1 MLPMRVF
8 VAIPLPS
15 ELKAKLVILQQE
27 FRQIS
32 MDATWVREAGFHVT
46 LKFLGE
52 VQPGRMPSIADA
64 ILETGQRYRPFSI
77 TLRGIG
83 AFPNVSRPRVLWVG
97 LEQGGGVLRG
107 LQKELEENLA
117 LRDFPPDER
126 PYNPHLTLARLKHVK
141 QHREFLTC
149 MSGHRDDEIGH
160 FDVNCLEL
168 LESQLHSMGA
178 RYSVINATA
187 LVS

>member
-1 MLPMRVF
+1 MRVF

-15 ELKAKLVILQQE
+15 ELKAKLVALQQE
-27 FRQIS
+27 FGYIS
-32 MDATWVREAGFHVT
+32 MGATWVREAGFHVT

-52 VQPGRMPSIADA
+52 VQPGCLQSIVDGM
-64 ILETGQRYRPFSI
+64 LETVQRYRPFPL
-77 TLRGIG
+77 TLRGVG
-83 AFPNVSRPRVLWVG
+83 AFPNESRPRVLWVG

-117 LRDFPPDER
+117 SRGFPSDER
-126 PYNPHLTLARLKHVK
+126 PYNPHLTLARLKQVK

-149 MSGHRDDEIGH
+149 ISRHRDDEIGH
-160 FDVNCLEL
+160 FEVTCLEL
-168 LESQLHSMGA
+168 LESQLHPKGA
-178 RYSVINATA
+178 RYSLINAAA